1 MESERHTMLAMRG
14 WRDVKKRGARDN
26 EDTITSESS
35 TLHGTLR
42 SNDTFLV
49 KAKMTKNKGLGG

>member
-1 MESERHTMLAMRG
+1 MLAMRG